1 MRGLAAVLLLLAACG
16 EPRLDASERPDTG
29 AASRAGPACSGGGAQ
44 PDCDAA
50 RQALAEARRRERMAA
65 YEQAF

>member
-16 EPRLDASERPDTG
+16 APRPAASERPDTG
-29 AASRAGPACSGGGAQ
+29 ASSRAVPACHGGRAQ
-44 PDCDAA
+44 PDWDAA
-50 RQALAEARRRERMAA
+50 RQDAAEARRSERMAA